1 MCHIFEAEPLSVFNF
16 LQQFS
21 ELIGCTPRHQK
32 SVVGGSDIGWLQDG
46 LDGGVLLAPV
56 SDMGELG
63 SDFDQ

>member
-1 MCHIFEAEPLSVFNF
+1 VFLIFFGSLASSLVAR
-16 LQQFS
+16 L
-21 ELIGCTPRHQK
+21 GTKK